1 MEGCNPKPLILLDQ
15 DIPIGLTRA
24 PSPGIPEG
32 YSGPLPW
39 SRIAANRQCRG
50 KMRGVQLIKPSA
62 KKNPGETPLPLRQNR
77 RRVLPFPTAQP
88 KKVLSIVKQVVI
100 GPRLRR
106 AGVVVFDECAGFSSV
121 RPQPTAPVITL
132 VRDGSGL
139 GFHWAACGCIRNY
152 TACPVVVVPVAPVV
166 VAPLHAPS
174 VVVTLA
180 VCPYGYYLGP
190 YGRCLPY

>member
-1 MEGCNPKPLILLDQ
+1 
-15 DIPIGLTRA
+15 
-24 PSPGIPEG
+24 
-32 YSGPLPW
+32 
-39 SRIAANRQCRG
+39 
-50 KMRGVQLIKPSA
+50 MRGVQLIKPSA

-106 AGVVVFDECAGFSSV
+106 AGVVVFDECAGFSIFVGS
-121 RPQPTAPVITL
+121 TATDSPVITL
-132 VRDGSGL
+132 VRDGCGL

-166 VAPLHAPS
+166 VAPLYAPS
-174 VVVTLA
+174 VVVTPA